1 VSAFWLDLIE
11 ETADQAIIDSD
22 IEELARIHYDLQR
35 WRRALT
41 KVAANVEERLA
52 EVMPD
57 KLLELP
63 GLPVMERR
71 RGSTRKQWD
80 SDAVLSRV
88 VRHSLDPEGTG
99 EYPTDPLEAVDRVV
113 TGIKAAAPITPSMGW
128 RVTALRGF
136 LDVDEFC
143 STEPGPIRVQ
153 VHEAA
158 A

>member
-1 VSAFWLDLIE
+1 MKLLDVI
-11 ETADQAIIDSD
+11 TAPWAI
-22 IEELARIHYDLQR
+22 Q
-35 WRRALT
+35 
-41 KVAANVEERLA
+41 
-52 EVMPD
+52 PD

-128 RVTALRGF
+128 RVTALRSF
-136 LDVDEFC
+136 MENDELDEYC
-143 STEPGPIRVQ
+143 STEPGPVRVQ